1 MEIILPSF
9 SVSSINVIE
18 GSALVFIIFERL
30 PDVYK
35 DNARSANIVAIYIII
50 IIAVS
55 HTGIPGVK
63 EKKHTE
69 TTEDK
74 D

>member
-1 MEIILPSF
+1 MACIHKKAIFLAIIQHFSF
-9 SVSSINVIE
+9 AIDMYVF
-18 GSALVFIIFERL
+18 GHLDSAL
-30 PDVYK
+30 
-35 DNARSANIVAIYIII
+35 III